1 MKRDHRGN
9 PNKGPSHVRL
19 YDWLM
24 DSDAW
29 KDLSAQARALYV
41 LLKAQYRGMNNGRLV
56 LSIRQ
61 VSEELHI
68 SKTTAAEAFKE
79 LVAHGFTE
87 VVIRG
92 SFGGR
97 KDGRAT
103 EWRLTEHPCDVSG
116 ELPSK
121 AFMRWRPGSISTVR
135 PEGQSVPHSG
145 LTGTHSGPSK
155 SLRA

>member
-1 MKRDHRGN
+1 MKRDQKGN
-9 PNKGPSHVRL
+9 SNKAPPHIRL
-19 YDWLM
+19 YDWLLA
-24 DSDAW
+24 SEAW
-29 KDLSAQARALYV
+29 KDLTPQARALYV
-41 LLKAQYRGMNNGRLV
+41 LLKAQYKGMNNGRLV

-61 VSEELHI
+61 VSEEMHV

-103 EWRLTEHPCDVSG
+103 EWRLTEYPCDVSG

-121 AFMRWRPGSISTVR
+121 AFMSWRPGSILTVR
-135 PEGQSVPHSG
+135 PEGRSVPHTG
-145 LTGTHSGPSK
+145 LIGTHSGPSK

>member
-1 MKRDHRGN
+1 MKRDDKAN
-9 PNKGPSHVRL
+9 PNKAADHIRL
-19 YDWLM
+19 YAWLM
-24 DSDAW
+24 ESAAW
-29 KDLSAQARALYV
+29 KDLTPHARALYV
-41 LLKAQYRGMNNGRLV
+41 LLKAQYKGMNNGRII

-61 VSEELHI
+61 VSESLHI

-79 LVAHGFTE
+79 LVAHGFVE

-103 EWRLTEHPCDVSG
+103 EWRLTEHKCDVSG
-116 ELPSK
+116 DLASK
-121 AFMRWRPGSISTVR
+121 AFLRWRPESISTVR
-135 PEGQSVPHSG
+135 PEGRSVPHSG